1 MSYERCVV
9 LYWMTFER
17 MCRVHWLLL
26 KLAGLFPSLEAFVE
40 EYIQLLVEVY
50 IILRIIFLPMSL
62 TVLVFSYPYECS
74 KWVILAF
81 FFHEWNIRGLF
92 LVMPKWRN
100 FIYFLFFTRHC
111 EPGGLFFTKLSWFYM
126 VFKAVVVFNW
136 LLQTCMCL
144 RSFARYLCL
153 RARSPHSFGFC
164 KVDSLIFLLS

>member
-1 MSYERCVV
+1 MEVV
-9 LYWMTFER
+9 EGLAEILIFPFKLFFSDLNIIIGKKN
-17 MCRVHWLLL
+17 LL
-26 KLAGLFPSLEAFVE
+26 
-40 EYIQLLVEVY
+40 
-50 IILRIIFLPMSL
+50 LPMSL
-62 TVLVFSYPYECS
+62 TVLVFSYPNECS
-74 KWVILAF
+74 KWVILA

-136 LLQTCMCL
+136 LLQTCMYL